1 MSQRDRAER
10 STAREGAKTLAAKL
24 YGRGPNAHDKRR
36 TAHYRKG
43 VKHNLSRARR
53 RLDDAVVN
61 EHEREE
67 RMQEMSNEELD
78 DKVLGAIKAGKTR
91 ATAIQKHLLLGPMA
105 LRDLDRS
112 LQRLRRKGFIVYDR
126 AGPISSLG
134 WRPTEK
140 SA

>member
-1 MSQRDRAER
+1 MSQRDRAQKA
-10 STAREGAKTLAAKL
+10 TAREGSKTQHAKGL
-24 YGRGPNAHDKRR
+24 GRGPHAHDKRR
-36 TAHYRKG
+36 TAHYRRG
-43 VKHNLSRARR
+43 VKHNLSGARR

-61 EHEREE
+61 EQREE

-78 DKVLGAIKAGKTR
+78 DKVLGAIKAGRTR
-91 ATAIQKHLLLGPMA
+91 ATAIQKHLQLGPMA

-134 WRPTEK
+134 WRPTER